1 MERYY
6 DFNVWS
12 HRKFIE
18 KLRYIQRNPVER
30 GLVAGPEQWAWSS
43 FRHYLTGDRCPVE
56 IESHWTAR
64 IRERAGIFP
73 TVRVR
78 TDRNLCSKRRAH
90 LPRPFFLPDF
100 LWLFAG
106 FLWVLSGR
114 LRRYSENLLDF
125 HSLCTSHYAK

>member
-18 KLRYIQRNPVER
+18 KLRYIHRNPVER

-43 FRHYLTGDRCPVE
+43 FRHYLTGDRGPVE

-78 TDRNLCSKRRAH
+78 TEN
-90 LPRPFFLPDF
+90 PRP
-100 LWLFAG
+100 
-106 FLWVLSGR
+106 SG
-114 LRRYSENLLDF
+114 
-125 HSLCTSHYAK
+125 A